1 MGLLLFLLFIGLP
14 LIEIAL
20 FIQIGGLI
28 GTGTTIAIVI
38 VTALLGSALLRW
50 QGLKTLSDARVSLAE
65 NRLPVD
71 SVVHGFFLV
80 IAGAFLIT
88 PGFLTDALG
97 FLLFVPPV
105 RLALGRAILTYIM
118 NHGTVTVSVNG
129 ETYQN
134 KRGGRRPSQPGP
146 SQPGT
151 SQPGSGGGRVI
162 DGEAEEI
169 DEEER

>member
-1 MGLLLFLLFIGLP
+1 MGLILFLLFIGLP

-20 FIQIGGLI
+20 FIKIGGII
-28 GTGTTIAIVI
+28 GTGTTIAIVL

-50 QGLKTLSDARVSLAE
+50 QGLKTLGDARVSLAE

-88 PGFLTDALG
+88 PGFLTDTIG
-97 FLLFVPPV
+97 FLLFIPPV
-105 RLALGRAILTYIM
+105 RLALGRGILTYIM

-129 ETYQN
+129 ETYRN
-134 KRGGRRPSQPGP
+134 DRGQRRPTQPGP
-146 SQPGT
+146 TKPV
-151 SQPGSGGGRVI
+151 PDGGFRVI